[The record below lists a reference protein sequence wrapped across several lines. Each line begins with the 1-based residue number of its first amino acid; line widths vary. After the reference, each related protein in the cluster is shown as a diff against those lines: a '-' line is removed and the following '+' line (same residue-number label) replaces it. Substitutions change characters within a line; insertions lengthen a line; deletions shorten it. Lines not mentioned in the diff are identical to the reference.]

1 MRIHFSTP
9 ILGLVAASLA
19 LGNNL
24 QVSGTFSRPA
34 SRVRPRFRYWL
45 PDASVDAEVVAKD
58 VASAASIGA
67 GGIEFLP
74 FFEYGGDI
82 GRMPTGA
89 DWSTYNFGT
98 PAFVKLFE
106 RVLEAHDRDGLV
118 MDFALGPNQGQGV
131 PASPDDEGLQWD
143 MVPFTEKLPAS
154 GSFNGKIPGWG
165 TGNLISLVT
174 ALVKSNQSITYPGT
188 GLVGIQNVTYDEY
201 QLNHKTLKEVTGRV
215 DRQGHVK
222 LSLPKAPNG
231 SHYRVFAFYERLSG
245 HKNLKFDSTRH
256 RTIFDNGSYAVDHF
270 SAQGAAV
277 VGQFWEKYI
286 LKGRVPMLLAKVGNY
301 AYGSSLDALAAVPA
315 VDAPECE
322 SLGFD
327 DNIDSYRSFAGPA
340 RLAGR
345 KIVSNEMGAVRGSGL
360 QYHLPHLIFQINR
373 AFLGGVNQMVLHGQS
388 YSGTYYE
395 TTWPGH
401 VPFSYLFSEP
411 FSPHLPSWDHGLNEI
426 MDYIARNQHILQG
439 GMPKA
444 DVVIYNKES
453 ATTIRNIY
461 QGNDLLSGGWS
472 WNYLSANNL
481 KLEQAVVRNR
491 VLAPDGPAWKAL
503 IVESSQNLTLDSVKK
518 LKSFA
523 QKGLPVVFSGG
534 SPTYYPTGDG
544 SRKDEFERQLSRL
557 LRSKNVHSVAS
568 GKVADK
574 LKSLGVQPQI
584 QANTNGTFYTSWIE
598 TNKIGYALIY
608 SDLVRS
614 TGTITVNS
622 KQAPFYFNAWT
633 GEITPVL
640 VYTRTKATTTI
651 PVDLAGNQTLILAFG
666 DGLRQQVPVPKYHV
680 EKAPSNVLVPDAF
693 KLSQWSLTAE
703 HWEAPEDLYDSS
715 NTVKH
720 NTTHQL
726 TTPISWSEV
735 SALNNA
741 SGVGYYTTSFQ
752 WPPKGARH
760 ASKSLG
766 AYIHLSTVIDVV
778 KLSINGHMVPPL
790 DVTNAVADIT
800 PYLKEG
806 KNIVS
811 LIIPTTLWN
820 YVRTI
825 ITELKT
831 AGSSPLPVTL
841 QDYGIPL
848 AGRTESGLV
857 GTVTLTPFK
866 SVVV

>member
-1 MRIHFSTP
+1 M
-9 ILGLVAASLA
+9 
-19 LGNNL
+19 
-24 QVSGTFSRPA
+24 
-34 SRVRPRFRYWL
+34 
-45 PDASVDAEVVAKD
+45 
-58 VASAASIGA
+58 
-67 GGIEFLP
+67 
-74 FFEYGGDI
+74 
-82 GRMPTGA
+82 
-89 DWSTYNFGT
+89 
-98 PAFVKLFE
+98 
-106 RVLEAHDRDGLV
+106 
-118 MDFALGPNQGQGV
+118 
-131 PASPDDEGLQWD
+131 
-143 MVPFTEKLPAS
+143 
-154 GSFNGKIPGWG
+154 
-165 TGNLISLVT
+165 
-174 ALVKSNQSITYPGT
+174 
-188 GLVGIQNVTYDEY
+188 
-201 QLNHKTLKEVTGRV
+201 
-215 DRQGHVK
+215 
-222 LSLPKAPNG
+222 
-231 SHYRVFAFYERLSG
+231 
-245 HKNLKFDSTRH
+245 
-256 RTIFDNGSYAVDHF
+256 
-270 SAQGAAV
+270 
-277 VGQFWEKYI
+277 
-286 LKGRVPMLLAKVGNY
+286 
-301 AYGSSLDALAAVPA
+301 
-315 VDAPECE
+315 
-322 SLGFD
+322 
-327 DNIDSYRSFAGPA
+327 
-340 RLAGR
+340 
-345 KIVSNEMGAVRGSGL
+345 
-360 QYHLPHLIFQINR
+360 
-373 AFLGGVNQMVLHGQS
+373 
-388 YSGTYYE
+388 
-395 TTWPGH
+395 
-401 VPFSYLFSEP
+401 
-411 FSPHLPSWDHGLNEI
+411 
-426 MDYIARNQHILQG
+426 
-439 GMPKA
+439 
-444 DVVIYNKES
+444 
-453 ATTIRNIY
+453 
-461 QGNDLLSGGWS
+461 
-472 WNYLSANNL
+472 
-481 KLEQAVVRNR
+481 
-491 VLAPDGPAWKAL
+491 APDGPAWKAL
-503 IVESSQNLTLDSVKK
+503 IVESSQNLTLDSVKR

-534 SPTYYPTGDG
+534 EPAYYPTADG
-544 SRKDEFERQLSRL
+544 SRKDEFDRQLSLL

-574 LKSLGVQPQI
+574 LKSLGLQPQI
-584 QANTNGTFYTSWIE
+584 QANTNGTLYTSWTE
-598 TNKIGYALIY
+598 TNKVGYALIY
-608 SDLVRS
+608 SDLARS

-640 VYTRTKATTTI
+640 VYKRTTATTTI

-680 EKAPSNVLVPDAF
+680 QKAPSNVLGARFIQGRGISLHVALSDTSSDAVLSNGKRVAIEATSVPDAF

-726 TTPISWSEV
+726 TTPISWSEI

-790 DVTNAVADIT
+790 DVTNAVADIS